1 MIAVDGSGGYVRN
14 KMNMNTITA
23 TLKYDVP
30 WVKGLSAYLRATFDN
45 NNSVQK
51 TFSSPVTLYTYDK
64 QTGEIKE
71 DDKTTYPKAKITLK
85 ETDVLW
91 IIN

>member
-1 MIAVDGSGGYVRN
+1 
-14 KMNMNTITA
+14 MNMNTITA

-51 TFSSPVTLYTYDK
+51 HLV
-64 QTGEIKE
+64 
-71 DDKTTYPKAKITLK
+71 
-85 ETDVLW
+85 VL
-91 IIN
+91 